1 MNSSSPSFYVLTIC
15 WNEEFFLPYFLR
27 HYAFAT
33 KIVIFDNMSS
43 DNSVAIMKQYPNVE
57 ICPYHTNAQIRDD
70 IYLEIKNHA
79 WKQFAHLCDWVIV
92 VDIDELIYHPL
103 GIPAF
108 VQTLA
113 PHVAVVKC
121 AGYEMFSPDLSL
133 NVGALPTNGYP
144 AVKLDKQ
151 ALFNTKLVKE
161 MNYLTGCHEAF
172 PRMTSRLGT
181 TYTHSDFKMLHYKFI
196 HPLPKMIQ
204 RYKLMA
210 QRLSPQN
217 RQNGWGFHYNNMQS
231 LILKYNMLQKCHQNI
246 IQLWPNALSLFFAFI
261 CFYLLFFSAFFGF
274 WRTRIKF
281 NCRIN
286 NSRLLQT
293 FIFGSFVL

>member
-1 MNSSSPSFYVLTIC
+1 MNNNPIFYVLTIC

-27 HYAFAT
+27 HYAFAA

-43 DNSVAIMKQYPNVE
+43 DHSVGIMKQYPNVE

-113 PHVAVVKC
+113 PSVAVVKC
-121 AGYEMFSPDLSL
+121 VGYEMFSP
-133 NVGALPTNGYP
+133 NLPP
-144 AVKLDKQ
+144 AAEELPITGCPGVKLDKQ
-151 ALFNTKLVKE
+151 TLLNTKLVRE
-161 MNYLTGCHEAF
+161 INYLTGCHQAY
-172 PRMTSRLGT
+172 PLMKINGST
-181 TYTHSDFKMLHYKFI
+181 TYTHPDFKLLHYKFI
-196 HPLPKMIQ
+196 HPLPQMMQ

-210 QRLSPQN
+210 QRLSSQN
-217 RQNGWGFHYNNMQS
+217 RQNGWGFHYSNMQS
-231 LILKYNMLQKCHQNI
+231 LVKKYQILEKFHQEVPINLS
-246 IQLWPNALSLFFAFI
+246 QLSP
-261 CFYLLFFSAFFGF
+261 
-274 WRTRIKF
+274 
-281 NCRIN
+281 
-286 NSRLLQT
+286 
-293 FIFGSFVL
+293 

>member
-1 MNSSSPSFYVLTIC
+1 MTAPIFYVLSIC
-15 WNEEFFLPYFLR
+15 WNEQFFLPYFLR
-27 HYAFAT
+27 HYAFAA

-43 DNSVAIMKQYPNVE
+43 DNSVTIMKQYPNVE

-113 PHVAVVKC
+113 PNVGVVKC
-121 AGYEMFSPDLSL
+121 VGYEMFSPDLAPNAPSL
-133 NVGALPTNGYP
+133 PATGYP
-144 AVKLDKQ
+144 GVKLDKQ
-151 ALFNTKLVKE
+151 TLLRTKLVKDI
-161 MNYLTGCHEAF
+161 NYLTGCHQAF
-172 PRMTSRLGT
+172 PQMNLRHGI
-181 TYTHSDFKMLHYKFI
+181 TYTHPDFKLLHYKFI
-196 HPLPKMIQ
+196 HPLPQMVQ

-217 RQNGWGFHYNNMQS
+217 RQNGWGFHYTNMQS
-231 LILKYNMLQKCHQNI
+231 LSQKYHTLQKNQQKILTTNLC
-246 IQLWPNALSLFFAFI
+246 
-261 CFYLLFFSAFFGF
+261 LL
-274 WRTRIKF
+274 
-281 NCRIN
+281 NY
-286 NSRLLQT
+286 
-293 FIFGSFVL
+293 